1 MAGGSILPKRIFI
14 TVGETSGDNNAA
26 KLVRA
31 LKLLDPTIEISGFG
45 GPAMAREGANI
56 LYETTAKAAMT
67 FHALKRVFEFKR
79 LLKQANEIYRDP
91 ARRPDLQICVDS
103 SGVNLHFARA
113 AKVAGIP
120 VLYYVAPQLWASRP
134 GRIKQVRRDVDRVA
148 SIFPFEAKWYQDRGV
163 DATFVGHPLFDDL
176 QVDPSLK
183 PDPAKFPTIGIV
195 PGSRISEVKANLPHL
210 LEVMRYVRAALP
222 NARFL
227 IPATNSTFTLVQRIV
242 NAQAGAFPSILIH
255 LNDKMS
261 AAQGV
266 VTVKARA
273 FDDFIP
279 QCDLVITKSG
289 TSTVHTAAFG
299 VPMIVVYR
307 VNPILWHLFGKWLIK
322 TKKIA
327 MVNILAGQI
336 DLVPE
341 IIPWHGSNQPVAD
354 LAIDLLKHPEKLKD
368 QRIKL
373 RELMTPLSIPGASM
387 NVAKMALD
395 MMRGSG

>member
-45 GPAMAREGANI
+45 GPAMAREGAKI

-163 DATFVGHPLFDDL
+163 NATFVGHPLFDDL

-195 PGSRISEVKANLPHL
+195 PGSRVSEVKANLPHMVDVA
-210 LEVMRYVRAALP
+210 EAIRKTFSDVRFRMPTTKATDLI
-222 NARFL
+222 ARL
-227 IPATNSTFTLVQRIV
+227 IAGPGLGQPPYIAGAMNDHNTLVRQDGFE
-242 NAQAGAFPSILIH
+242 QL
-255 LNDKMS
+255 
-261 AAQGV
+261 
-266 VTVKARA
+266 
-273 FDDFIP
+273 IP